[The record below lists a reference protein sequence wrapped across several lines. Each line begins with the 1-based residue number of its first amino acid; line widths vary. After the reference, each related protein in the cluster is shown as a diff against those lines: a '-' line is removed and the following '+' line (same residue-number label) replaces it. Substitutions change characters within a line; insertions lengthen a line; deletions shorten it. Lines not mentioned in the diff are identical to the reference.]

1 MFNYLLNNINK
12 IIKQFKVELRGFK
25 ALLIRLNVP
34 KITDYFKDALG
45 INGVNTTNETMKE
58 LKN

>member
-1 MFNYLLNNINK
+1 LLNNINK

-45 INGVNTTNETMKE
+45 INGVNTTNEKMKE

>member
-1 MFNYLLNNINK
+1 LLNNINK

-25 ALLIRLNVP
+25 ALLIRLNVS

-45 INGVNTTNETMKE
+45 INGVNTTNERIKE
-58 LKN
+58 